1 MKRTNKLIRERDSLG
16 NWKGSFENSELM
28 KNVKLTTFLIA
39 ILLMAGNSWAQN
51 DNVKLKKIF
60 NGKNLKGWD
69 VPENNIWWSVE
80 KGILKVKSGPNQT
93 GTILWTSKVYKDFI
107 IQADFLL
114 GDGRV
119 DSGIFIRDE
128 KQQIQIGESGSLKR
142 DMTCSPYIPG
152 KGYPAEAEGIADLL
166 KKDDW
171 NTIKIKAVGKD
182 YTIWL
187 NGKQVLEF
195 HSEDALEEGKIGIQL
210 HPNRDMTIDYK
221 NIKATEI

>member
-1 MKRTNKLIRERDSLG
+1 MGFANSKLMNKAKLI
-16 NWKGSFENSELM
+16 
-28 KNVKLTTFLIA
+28 T
-39 ILLMAGNSWAQN
+39 LLFAMIFIVGNSWAQSE
-51 DNVKLKKIF
+51 NVKLKKVF

-69 VPENNIWWSVE
+69 IPENNIWWSVE
-80 KGILKVKSGPNQT
+80 DGLLKVKSGPEKT
-93 GTILWTSKVYKDFI
+93 GSILWTSKVFKDFVV
-107 IQADFLL
+107 QADFLL
-114 GDGRV
+114 GEGTV
-119 DSGIFIRDE
+119 DSGIFLRDE

-171 NTIKIKAVGKD
+171 NTLKIKAVGKD

-187 NGKQVLEF
+187 NGTQVLEF
-195 HSEDALEEGKIGIQL
+195 HSESAIEEGKIGIQL

-221 NIKATEI
+221 NIKVAEI

>member
-1 MKRTNKLIRERDSLG
+1 MNKAKLI
-16 NWKGSFENSELM
+16 
-28 KNVKLTTFLIA
+28 T
-39 ILLMAGNSWAQN
+39 LLFAMIFIVGNSWAQSE
-51 DNVKLKKIF
+51 NVKLKKVF

-69 VPENNIWWSVE
+69 IPENNIWWSVE
-80 KGILKVKSGPNQT
+80 DGLLKVKSGPEKT
-93 GTILWTSKVYKDFI
+93 GSILWTSKVFKDFVV
-107 IQADFLL
+107 QADFLL
-114 GDGRV
+114 GEGTV
-119 DSGIFIRDE
+119 DSGIFLRDE

-171 NTIKIKAVGKD
+171 NTLKIKAVGKD

-187 NGKQVLEF
+187 NGTQVLEF
-195 HSEDALEEGKIGIQL
+195 HSESAIEEGKIGIQL

-221 NIKATEI
+221 NIKVAEI